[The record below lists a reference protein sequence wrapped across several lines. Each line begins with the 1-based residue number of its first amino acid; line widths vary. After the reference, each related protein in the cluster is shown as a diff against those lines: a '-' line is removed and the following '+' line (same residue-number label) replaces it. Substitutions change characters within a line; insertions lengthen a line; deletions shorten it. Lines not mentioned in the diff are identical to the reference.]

1 VNRVRSG
8 WKPEP
13 LDLAT
18 CRAPI
23 SDLHR
28 GDKAQP
34 RKFLMRDS
42 VQEGENVRL
51 PASEVRRGVLQ
62 EPGLL
67 GEGLWTKEL
76 EDELTDE
83 RLVVAD
89 LELVW
94 GEGEAEVGLWEG
106 GDRTT

>member
-1 VNRVRSG
+1 
-8 WKPEP
+8 
-13 LDLAT
+13 
-18 CRAPI
+18 
-23 SDLHR
+23 
-28 GDKAQP
+28 
-34 RKFLMRDS
+34 MRDS